1 MGPEEMIVH
10 KNDRVAQMIL
20 HEVRNGDRTYVG
32 RYQDSIGVVEA
43 K

>member
-1 MGPEEMIVH
+1 MGKEDITVS

-20 HEVRNGDRTYVG
+20 HEVRNPGESYSG
-32 RYQDSIGVVEA
+32 RYQDSLGVVEA